1 VVHYLVRAGAL
12 LNFVGI
18 VERDDWRLESWT
30 EQGTVDECLG
40 DFPGWHPDIAFII
53 RHIETPYKWALLGR
67 EPLERWSVGRATLL
81 GDAAHPTLPMMAQGA
96 NMAIEDA
103 IVLARCLA
111 RDRADVSAALAR
123 YERARLPRT
132 SRLVRAA
139 NDNAR
144 RFHNPVLGT
153 TEGARRYVEA
163 EWEEARVKER
173 YDWVFDYDA
182 TSVAL

>member
-1 VVHYLVRAGAL
+1 
-12 LNFVGI
+12 
-18 VERDDWRLESWT
+18 
-30 EQGTVDECLG
+30 
-40 DFPGWHPDIAFII
+40 
-53 RHIETPYKWALLGR
+53 
-67 EPLERWSVGRATLL
+67 
-81 GDAAHPTLPMMAQGA
+81 MMAQGA